1 MQLHDTIEH
10 AESRAWNS
18 QDSYTAT
25 GEHQGLLQ
33 APPPPP
39 HHAGWQSR
47 SSSRAGCTRWETLPP
62 PVSPPFYQ
70 NCDLVIQET
79 CELGNRFIVH
89 AYRYLYIVNSK
100 GWLKFKAKLAD
111 RFY

>member
-1 MQLHDTIEH
+1 MHTRSVSKPFTNPPCCFPRSVAMQLHDTIEH

-47 SSSRAGCTRWETLPP
+47 SSSRAGCTR
-62 PVSPPFYQ
+62 
-70 NCDLVIQET
+70 
-79 CELGNRFIVH
+79 
-89 AYRYLYIVNSK
+89 
-100 GWLKFKAKLAD
+100 
-111 RFY
+111 

>member
-39 HHAGWQSR
+39 HHAGWQ
-47 SSSRAGCTRWETLPP
+47 
-62 PVSPPFYQ
+62 
-70 NCDLVIQET
+70 
-79 CELGNRFIVH
+79 
-89 AYRYLYIVNSK
+89 
-100 GWLKFKAKLAD
+100 
-111 RFY
+111 